1 MSHQSAACG
10 FWRQE
15 WPACPPRHN
24 SAKLRCNHTLRY
36 CWLSLRGV
44 APEAVLQAVEE
55 DAYHNSSAHPRSMPG
70 LDSFSAPYS
79 LRVRFFGR
87 FEVLCNDEVVP
98 LGCSGKAMTILK
110 YLLAR
115 RSRPV
120 SQDHLM
126 GWLWPESNLKKA
138 RWYLNSAIYGLRK
151 LLANWPHLAD
161 CPKHLLLED
170 GRRARLLRVWCVGCA
185 GLRGCHG
192 PGDAIH
198 APRPDPLA

>member
-1 MSHQSAACG
+1 
-10 FWRQE
+10 
-15 WPACPPRHN
+15 
-24 SAKLRCNHTLRY
+24 LRY

-55 DAYHNSSAHPRSMPG
+55 DAYHNSSAHPRSMLA

-98 LGCSGKAMTILK
+98 LGRSGKAMTILK
-110 YLLAR
+110 YLLAH

-126 GWLWPESNLKKA
+126 GCLWPESNLNKA
-138 RWYLNSAIYGLRK
+138 RWSLNSAIYGLRK

-170 GRRARLLRVWCVGCA
+170 GRYRLSPAVRVQTDVDEFDAHFELGRR
-185 GLRGCHG
+185 LERRGG
-192 PGDAIH
+192 PR
-198 APRPDPLA
+198 RPLKNTRGRSSSTGETTSSTTSMRTGPW